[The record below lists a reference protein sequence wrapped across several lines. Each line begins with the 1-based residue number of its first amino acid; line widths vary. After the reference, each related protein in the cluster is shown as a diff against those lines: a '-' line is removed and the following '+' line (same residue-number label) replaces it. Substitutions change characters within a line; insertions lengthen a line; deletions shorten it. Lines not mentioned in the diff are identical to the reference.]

1 MEEHRARG
9 TMSCGDL
16 RLLVKSKRKRRA
28 KNSEL
33 SSTPAPTRWRLRMW
47 EIAKNKREK
56 FSSSLWN
63 AGSYVLGTNSRFI
76 STVCAGK
83 TFIWSFR
90 ERESLKQKSRD
101 VFMRTRWGAETR
113 KNLKINKSGE
123 REQSFLNS
131 KAFFLLLRATKH
143 NFSLVFTLQI
153 FFACLSSFF
162 SFSFHISDLIQVHN
176 WTTLCESLRKYPIPI
191 PPINTQHT
199 RTASVAVRRKKV
211 FV

>member
-1 MEEHRARG
+1 MRIYRILPAFNWSFYGSIYRERRKKTTRIRNLRDGGGGCESTDENTSFLALFPLCSSLSLISRHTRFGQKWLMEEHRARG

-63 AGSYVLGTNSRFI
+63 AGSYVLGTNSNSRFI

-90 ERESLKQKSRD
+90 ERERVAQTEEQRCVHEDEMRSRD
-101 VFMRTRWGAETR
+101 EEEF
-113 KNLKINKSGE
+113 KDK
-123 REQSFLNS
+123 
-131 KAFFLLLRATKH
+131 
-143 NFSLVFTLQI
+143 
-153 FFACLSSFF
+153 
-162 SFSFHISDLIQVHN
+162 
-176 WTTLCESLRKYPIPI
+176 
-191 PPINTQHT
+191 
-199 RTASVAVRRKKV
+199 
-211 FV
+211 